1 MRGIR
6 GLVVRSGG
14 GREIAALLMI
24 VAVAA
29 CAPQATDQSAELA
42 AMTESWETALNA
54 GDVDGL
60 TALYT
65 EDCVLMSPNTEM
77 MSGHAAARAEF
88 GDLVDAGLTA
98 DMNTIKTV
106 AGGDV
111 GFHVG
116 TYAMIAPDGTV
127 IDQGKFIE
135 GWQKVGGQWK
145 IAYDIWNSDW
155 APNAMTSTMIFTHE
169 VKDADVWL
177 AAWLGEPSRKGDFAE
192 HGVPSAR
199 VFQSMED
206 PNLVGLLVEVADMDA
221 LQAWLNSPE
230 GDAAKAED
238 GVKNVTIHA
247 FAEVD

>member
-1 MRGIR
+1 MN
-6 GLVVRSGG
+6 
-14 GREIAALLMI
+14 
-24 VAVAA
+24 
-29 CAPQATDQSAELA
+29 
-42 AMTESWETALNA
+42 ESWETALNA

-60 TALYT
+60 TALYA

-155 APNAMTSTMIFTHE
+155 APGANTTTALIALE
-169 VKDADVWL
+169 VKDFDHWI
-177 AAWLGEPSRKGDFAE
+177 AAFRGEDSRPELFARN
-192 HGVPSAR
+192 GAASTR
-199 VFQSMED
+199 MFQSADD
-206 PNLVGLLVEVADMDA
+206 PNLVALLLELNDA
-221 LQAWLNSPE
+221 EAFTAFAGGEESTQ
-230 GDAAKAED
+230 AKAED
-238 GVKNVTIHA
+238 GVINSSLHMFT
-247 FAEVD
+247 EVN